1 MAKFH
6 IGTPAGYDVEVT
18 ADSEQEALS
27 AAREKW
33 RSLPRVIAQTGD
45 KGRVLE
51 QNGTRFFVSPGF
63 STSDPDRISQILQG
77 ANAGELSR
85 RSFDEQAIAAAPIA
99 ARATKFVE
107 GVPFAG
113 TFVDEALGAV
123 LGPEA
128 KAGIRAQSGAMD
140 RQRPGQSIAAGL
152 GGGVAGTIAAAGA
165 LPARATQAIGAALP
179 SIAQSLRTVPG
190 LLTAGGI
197 GGATGALEGAVAG
210 AGMGTDPESRARMA
224 STGATIG
231 GVAGGTLGAA
241 APLLTK
247 AADNVVSL
255 FRRSDVSS
263 ISRDLGISQNAAKVI
278 KNTFDQGGDMAQ
290 AQANLQRAG
299 SEAMIADAGE
309 AAQALLDAAAASG
322 GTASQTVRGAIDARA
337 SRTASALDQTLDQT
351 LGKPPVGP
359 QTAVSDIARRTAPQ
373 RAEAYEKAFDN
384 IIDYASPEGEA
395 VTDALS
401 RISPKVL
408 NDAIEE
414 ANEQLLASGQSA
426 SRIRASLNK
435 AGDVVLSDN
444 PTVRQLNEIKIALG
458 SLAEDAKGDLGAA
471 TTKSRRFGA
480 LASGLRDAIG
490 GAAPDYNRAV
500 QLGGDA
506 IGERN
511 AFELGASL
519 LKPQT
524 RIEDVANLLG
534 DSPSLAQIEA
544 AKSGLR
550 DTINKTL
557 GDVRAIAS
565 DPNMDARQLRQALN
579 VLGSD
584 NAKAKAREL
593 LGREADALFSQIA
606 EAEQSLLVRSATAR
620 GSQTAARQAQQRTV
634 EDITSPG
641 LLGTAMRGEPIDAS
655 KRLVQA
661 VTGQTDEFSAEQRQ
675 RIFGDI
681 ARALTE
687 ARGDDARKALT
698 SIDRAI
704 SGQAL
709 TDAQTNQIAKALA
722 DVGFVSGTA
731 GATRGLLAEEQR
743 LAQ

>member
-18 ADSEQEALS
+18 AGSEQEALS
-27 AAREKW
+27 VAREKW
-33 RSLPRVIAQTGD
+33 QTLPRVIAQTGD

-51 QNGTRFFVSPGF
+51 QNGHRFFVSPGF
-63 STSDPDRISQILQG
+63 STSDPDRIAQIMQG
-77 ANAGELSR
+77 ASPGELSR

-113 TFVDEALGAV
+113 TFVDEALGAA

-128 KAGIRAQSGAMD
+128 KAGIRAQSAAME
-140 RQRPGQSIAAGL
+140 RQRPGQSLLAAL
-152 GGGVAGTIAAAGA
+152 GGGVAGTVGA
-165 LPARATQAIGAALP
+165 VGAMPARATQAIGRALP
-179 SIAQSLRTVPG
+179 TVAQGLRTAPG
-190 LLTAGGI
+190 LLAAGGI
-197 GGATGALEGAVAG
+197 GSATGAIEGAVAG

-224 STGATIG
+224 RTGGQIG
-231 GVAGGTLGAA
+231 AVAGGAFGAA

-255 FRRSDVSS
+255 FRRSDVAS
-263 ISRDLGISQNAAKVI
+263 ISRDLGISSDAARVI

-299 SEAMIADAGE
+299 SQAMLADAGE

-337 SRTASALDQTLDQT
+337 SRTAAALDQTLDQT

-373 RAEAYEKAFDN
+373 RAEAYERAFDN
-384 IIDYASPEGEA
+384 VIDYNSPEGRA
-395 VTDALS
+395 VTEALS

-435 AGDVVLSDN
+435 AGEVVLSDN
-444 PTVRQLNEIKIALG
+444 PSVRQLNEIKIALG

-471 TTKSRRFGA
+471 TTKSRRFSA
-480 LASGLRDAIG
+480 LASGLRKAIG
-490 GAAPDYNRAV
+490 DAAPDYSRAV

-506 IGERN
+506 IAERN

-524 RIEDVANLLG
+524 RIEDVTSMLG
-534 DSPSLAQIEA
+534 DSPSLAQIDA

-550 DTINKTL
+550 DAINKAL

-565 DPNMDARQLRQALN
+565 DPNMDARQLRQALQL
-579 VLGSD
+579 LGSD

-593 LGREADALFSQIA
+593 LGSEADALFAQIA

-634 EDITSPG
+634 EEITSPG

-675 RIFGDI
+675 RIFADI
-681 ARALTE
+681 SRALTS
-687 ARGDDARKALT
+687 ARGDEARKALS

-704 SGQAL
+704 SGQSL
-709 TDAQTNQIAKALA
+709 TEAQTNQIAKALV
-722 DVGFVSGTA
+722 DVGFTA
-731 GATRGLLAEEQR
+731 GTPAATRGLLGEERR